1 MGKMKVASWPDYKW
15 FIFGAALMTSKVFW
29 DNEGATN
36 KQIVSSASTDGSVVT
51 LGYTTPTGG

>member
-1 MGKMKVASWPDYKW
+1 MKVASWPDYKW